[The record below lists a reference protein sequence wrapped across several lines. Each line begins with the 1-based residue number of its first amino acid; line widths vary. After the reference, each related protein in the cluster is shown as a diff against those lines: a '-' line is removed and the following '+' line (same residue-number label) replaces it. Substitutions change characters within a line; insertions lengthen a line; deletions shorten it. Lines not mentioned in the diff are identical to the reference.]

1 MFVNVVVIWIVNV
14 VFRVI
19 WIVIF
24 VFFVSFVLS
33 CWLSFF
39 FGHVFLF
46 FCYLGSYVT
55 LQIVENEGKVRN
67 LMNHPEEEHRYFT
80 MFHHVSYVG
89 GEKHEKNTFF

>member
-1 MFVNVVVIWIVNV
+1 MLFSE
-14 VFRVI
+14 
-19 WIVIF
+19 
-24 VFFVSFVLS
+24 SFG
-33 CWLSFF
+33 LSFLSFLCHLCCHVGCRF
-39 FGHVFLF
+39 FLAMCFSF

-89 GEKHEKNTFF
+89 GRNMKKTPFFEK

>member
-1 MFVNVVVIWIVNV
+1 MDCHFCLFCVICVVMLVVV
-14 VFRVI
+14 
-19 WIVIF
+19 
-24 VFFVSFVLS
+24 
-33 CWLSFF
+33 F

-89 GEKHEKNTFF
+89 GRNMKKTPFFER

>member
-1 MFVNVVVIWIVNV
+1 MLVVV
-14 VFRVI
+14 
-19 WIVIF
+19 
-24 VFFVSFVLS
+24 FFLAMCFS
-33 CWLSFF
+33 
-39 FGHVFLF
+39 F

-89 GEKHEKNTFF
+89 GEKHEKKHLFLRNNYQIERNTYQKNKKTTTKT